1 MSTSFKIGSAI
12 SHLIGM
18 LWGTKSTDATQGESV
33 DVSSGA
39 AHVADVG
46 IAANLVIKH
55 ITDLTTTRQ
64 KLLFPS
70 GARWMAFQ
78 YRLETGETATANQ
91 WAKVVLNA
99 ASDADADGKLATAD
113 AHIQIFQ
120 GDDRYLTASAD
131 DPITRVDVIAQAAVG
146 SEKTRFQVLAG
157 V

>member
-1 MSTSFKIGSAI
+1 M
-12 SHLIGM
+12 
-18 LWGTKSTDATQGESV
+18 GTPERAKTIDG
-33 DVSSGA
+33 VSY
-39 AHVADVG
+39 VADQG

-70 GARWMAFQ
+70 GARWIAMQ

-99 ASDADADGKLATAD
+99 ASDADADGKLATSD
-113 AHIQIFQ
+113 AHIMIFQ
-120 GDDRYLTASAD
+120 GDDLYLTASAG
-131 DPITRVDVIAQAAVG
+131 DPITRIDLMTAAAVG
-146 SEKTRFQVLAG
+146 SEETRFQVLAG

>member
-1 MSTSFKIGSAI
+1 M
-12 SHLIGM
+12 
-18 LWGTKSTDATQGESV
+18 GTPERNKSTNGV
-33 DVSSGA
+33 
-39 AHVADVG
+39 AHVAEQG

-70 GARWMAFQ
+70 GARWIAMQ

-91 WAKVVLNA
+91 WAKICLNA

-113 AHIQIFQ
+113 AHIMLFQ
-120 GDDRYLTASAD
+120 GDDLYLTASED
-131 DPITRVDVIAQAAVG
+131 DPITRIDLMTAAAVG
-146 SEKTRFQVLAG
+146 SEETRFQILAG